1 MSAQSTVLR
10 PEAVVH
16 PALSPASSPA
26 VDKEGAADAART
38 RARQQRGLRI
48 QLLRVGLAVALLGGW
63 EMLAR
68 LGIIDV
74 FFFGQP
80 SGIADQIWR
89 WVLNGTARGPL
100 WEQVAVT
107 LEETILGFLIG
118 VVLGIV
124 FGVLLGRNR
133 DVADVFGP
141 YIKGANSMPRVVL
154 GSIFIIWFGLGLWS
168 KVALAVVLVFFVV
181 FFNAFQGVREVD
193 RNLLA
198 NARILGA
205 SPRQVTTEV
214 IIPSALSWIIASLHT
229 SFGFALVGA
238 VVGEYLGSVKGLGL
252 LIATAQNTFNPN
264 GVFAAMAIL
273 AAVALLAEA
282 GCHRPRKPPDPLAA
296 ERCRRRDHLTEGLSP
311 EGPSIHNS
319 SSTPQRPTPTTPE
332 SHFNKGDHSPC
343 FRRIASPRVPPRS
356 RRSLSCLPAA
366 APPHRHRPAHRPR
379 LRRPPTSASWSAVWT
394 NRST

>member
-10 PEAVVH
+10 PKAVVQ
-16 PALSPASSPA
+16 PTMALASSPS
-26 VDKEGAADAART
+26 VDKESAADAART

-282 GCHRPRKPPDPLAA
+282 GVTALENRLIRWRP
-296 ERCRRRDHLTEGLSP
+296 
-311 EGPSIHNS
+311 NVV
-319 SSTPQRPTPTTPE
+319 
-332 SHFNKGDHSPC
+332 GDVT
-343 FRRIASPRVPPRS
+343 I
-356 RRSLSCLPAA
+356 
-366 APPHRHRPAHRPR
+366 
-379 LRRPPTSASWSAVWT
+379 
-394 NRST
+394 